1 MIIPDFSREEKLF
14 KKGYRNIAGI
24 DEAGR
29 GPLAGPVVAAAVVFS
44 GGTNINE
51 LIRIGM
57 RDSKM
62 LSAKKRIYLYE
73 KIVEGCDDWA
83 VSIISEEIIDEINI
97 LQATKLAMIRAV
109 ESLKIKPDFLLIDG
123 NFTLDD
129 FPASQLAIPKGDQN
143 VFSVSA
149 ASVLAK
155 VTRDRILVDLDIQY
169 PDYGF
174 AKHKGYGTKEHMD
187 ALCRKGPCK
196 IHRKSF
202 SPVDRLISKFKD
214 AGLAK

>member
-1 MIIPDFSREEKLF
+1 
-14 KKGYRNIAGI
+14 
-24 DEAGR
+24 
-29 GPLAGPVVAAAVVFS
+29 GPLAGPVVAAAVIFS
-44 GGTNINE
+44 GRANINE
-51 LIRIGM
+51 LIRIGI
-57 RDSKM
+57 RDSKL
-62 LSAKKRIYLYE
+62 LSAKKRVYLYE
-73 KIVEGCDDWA
+73 KIVERCDDWA
-83 VSIISEEIIDEINI
+83 VSIISEEVIDEINI

>member
-24 DEAGR
+24 DEVGR

-73 KIVEGCDDWA
+73 KIVEECDDWA

>member
-1 MIIPDFSREEKLF
+1 MIMIVPDFSREEKLH
-14 KKGYRNIAGI
+14 KKGYKNIAGI
-24 DEAGR
+24 DEVGR

-44 GGTNINE
+44 GGPSINE
-51 LIRIGM
+51 LIRIGI

-62 LSAKKRIYLYE
+62 LSSKKRSYLYE
-73 KIVEGCDDWA
+73 KIIEQCDDWA

-97 LQATKLAMIRAV
+97 LQATKLAMVKAV

-123 NFTLDD
+123 NFTLES
-129 FPASQLAIPKGDQN
+129 FPVSQLAIPKADQN

-155 VTRDRILVDLDIQY
+155 VTRDRILVEFDGQY
-169 PDYGF
+169 PEYGF

-187 ALCRKGPCK
+187 ALNKKGPCK

-202 SPVDRLISKFKD
+202 SPVGKLFSKWKD
-214 AGLAK
+214 IV